1 MSTQTLTE
9 ATLMAPVFNGSDEE
23 VAQCTSSWSSIISSF
38 SYACGSISSYGGTP
52 MSAENK
58 RAMYVALQ
66 CYLNTKVDELNNVTP
81 PVPVATTPP
90 AFVAPMPV
98 PTEQPAAETEIEFA
112 SYAESKKPIVTESQ
126 KATLKR
132 MRELAGI
139 AHPENRV

>member
-1 MSTQTLTE
+1 MSTQSLTE

-23 VAQCTSSWSSIISSF
+23 VAAATQSWASIISNI
-38 SYACGSISSYGGTP
+38 SYTFAPCLGVGGTVQ

-66 CYLNTKVDELNNVTP
+66 CYLNSKVDELNNVTP

-90 AFVAPMPV
+90 AFVPPAA
-98 PTEQPAAETEIEFA
+98 PTEQPAATEIEFA
-112 SYAESKKPIVTESQ
+112 SYAESKKAIVTEAH
-126 KATLKR
+126 KANLKR